1 MIACKQNE
9 IIFHKL
15 KEYVYITDNAYT
27 ENDIKHM
34 EYKILKTLNFNILNP
49 SSLSFYEIY
58 GNKLCFSQ
66 DKTKFNLGLFIME
79 SFYLDENCLKYSAS
93 TIASTVEYIVMKY
106 FKFIMESFYLDE
118 NCLKYSASTIAS
130 TVEYIVM
137 KYFKMPNY
145 KDCYNKKLFN
155 IKKIEEFETKYSKSN
170 NYAIHIIKE
179 CAKDICYCINEL
191 PRGNLKS
198 TLRKY
203 SNERFGNV
211 TKLLY
216 GNLEGNN

>member
-1 MIACKQNE
+1 MMLGISPQAWVTFIRMNFISKQVVSHIRLPFKN
-9 IIFHKL
+9 ISRTVVQLNSGSVMSINAKL
-15 KEYVYITDNAYT
+15 ITGV
-27 ENDIKHM
+27 KQLKSSRM
-34 EYKILKTLNFNILNP
+34 ETRILLEEKSRMEVEGDF
-49 SSLSFYEIY
+49 EIY
-58 GNKLCFSQ
+58 GNKLGFSQ
-66 DKTKFNLGLFIME
+66 DETKFNLG
-79 SFYLDENCLKYSAS
+79 
-93 TIASTVEYIVMKY
+93 
-106 FKFIMESFYLDE
+106 KFIMESFYLDE

-155 IKKIEEFETKYSKSN
+155 IKKIDEFETKYSKSN